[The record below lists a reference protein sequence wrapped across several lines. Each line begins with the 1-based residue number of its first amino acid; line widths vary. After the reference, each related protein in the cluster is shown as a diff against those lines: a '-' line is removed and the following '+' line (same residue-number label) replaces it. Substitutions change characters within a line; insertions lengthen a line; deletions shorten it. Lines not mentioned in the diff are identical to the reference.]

1 VPTYNEETVIGDMLE
16 NALEV
21 DYPIDK
27 MEILV
32 VDSDSKDRTREIVEK
47 YLIDSRVRLLSE
59 SRRGWNLAVKEAC
72 NQARGNVIVLS
83 GADVLY
89 HPDALKNLCIHF
101 ASVQIGAVA
110 GRQVLLNENQTYA
123 TQLEA
128 KYREWYHFMAQ
139 AESLIDQP
147 FDVKGEIVAA
157 RKEIIRSILDRIGET
172 ATVDACIP
180 FETRACGL
188 RLIYEPKATYSE
200 RAPLG
205 IRERLRVQIRRGRN
219 LIQSTFHY
227 MWMLWRPQYGV
238 FGMIIFP
245 YHLALLIILPW
256 VFLAG
261 LGFYTA
267 STLLHPLFGLILIPI
282 VIVAMKKDWRI
293 FLGSYL
299 MSEIALAVGLLLCTR
314 RVPLIQRI
322 DSTRK
327 LGYQHS

>member
-1 VPTYNEETVIGDMLE
+1 MPTYNEETVIGDMLE

-21 DYPIDK
+21 DYPTDK

-47 YLIDSRVRLLSE
+47 YLVDNRVRLLSE
-59 SRRGWNLAVKEAC
+59 SRRGWNLAVRAAC
-72 NQARGNVIVLS
+72 NEARGNVIVLS
-83 GADVLY
+83 GADVFY
-89 HPDALKNLCIHF
+89 HPDALKKLCIHF

-123 TQLEA
+123 TRLEA
-128 KYREWYHFMAQ
+128 KYREWYDFMAQ

-157 RKEIIRSILDRIGET
+157 RKEIIKSILDRIGET

-180 FETRACGL
+180 FETRAYGL
-188 RLIYEPKATYSE
+188 RLIYEREATYSE
-200 RAPLG
+200 RAPLD

-227 MWMLWRPQYGV
+227 LWMLWRPQYGV
-238 FGMIIFP
+238 FGTVIFP
-245 YHLALLIILPW
+245 YHLAFLIILPW

-282 VIVAMKKDWRI
+282 AIVAMKKDWRT
-293 FLGSYL
+293 FLCSYL
-299 MSEIALAVGLLLCTR
+299 MGEIALAVGLLLCTR
-314 RVPLIQRI
+314 RVPLIQQTG
-322 DSTRK
+322 STRK